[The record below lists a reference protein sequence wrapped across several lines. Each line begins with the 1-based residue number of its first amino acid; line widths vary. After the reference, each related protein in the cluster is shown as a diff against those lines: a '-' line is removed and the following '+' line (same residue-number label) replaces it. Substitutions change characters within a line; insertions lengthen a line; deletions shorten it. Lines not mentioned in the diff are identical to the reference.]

1 MGDKEGRGFCRN
13 GSLLRALQGAK
24 KMCALA
30 LVGSPCRVH
39 GAVLERGEYSCIDV
53 PS

>member
-1 MGDKEGRGFCRN
+1 MIKKG
-13 GSLLRALQGAK
+13 GAFAK
-24 KMCALA
+24 MDSSFEHCKVQKMCALA

-39 GAVLERGEYSCIDV
+39 GAVLERDRYSCIGV

>member
-1 MGDKEGRGFCRN
+1 MGDKEGRGFCQN
-13 GSLLRALQGAK
+13 GSLLRALQGA

-39 GAVLERGEYSCIDV
+39 GVVLERDEYSCIDV
-53 PS
+53 PL